1 MWRYLKAAFLVGVDV
16 PVLGKVPVNALA
28 AVGMGILGFVEP
40 SIWLAGIGIEVAVV
54 SSLAFNPRF
63 QKLVEAQRG
72 ERTLEDDHAKRAAL
86 IAVLPEELRA
96 RLHSL
101 ESTSARVLSI
111 YRTIGIEPEL
121 LSGTESSLEKLQWI
135 YLKLLIARTHLT
147 QELGAFPI
155 AGSRGILRPH
165 ASTTKRMRW
174 STWTPNTAHV
184 ESEASLQSRIQ
195 QIEQETSNAQLESS
209 TALQRSQEAT
219 LAILRR
225 RLENLQN
232 RDRILRENDSDL
244 SRIEAQVELMR
255 ENAAIEGKPASVET
269 EIELASDLASPDLYG
284 SQSSLV
290 RELDEVRR

>member
-16 PVLGKVPVNALA
+16 PGLGKLPVNALA

-54 SSLAFNPRF
+54 SSLAFHPRF
-63 QKLVEAQRG
+63 QRLVEAQSG
-72 ERTLEDDHAKRAAL
+72 ERILEDNQAKRVSL
-86 IAVLPEELRA
+86 IAVLPEELRT

-101 ESTSARVLSI
+101 ENTSGRILSI
-111 YRTIGIEPEL
+111 YKTLGIEPEL

-147 QELGAFPI
+147 QELGA
-155 AGSRGILRPH
+155 
-165 ASTTKRMRW
+165 
-174 STWTPNTAHV
+174 
-184 ESEASLQSRIQ
+184 ESEKSLESRIQ
-195 QIEQETSNAQLESS
+195 QLRASDAQGESS

-219 LAILRR
+219 MAILRR

-255 ENAAIEGKPASVET
+255 ENAAIEGKPASIET
-269 EIELASDLASPDLYG
+269 EIELASDLASPDLFG

-290 RELDEVRR
+290 RELDAVRR